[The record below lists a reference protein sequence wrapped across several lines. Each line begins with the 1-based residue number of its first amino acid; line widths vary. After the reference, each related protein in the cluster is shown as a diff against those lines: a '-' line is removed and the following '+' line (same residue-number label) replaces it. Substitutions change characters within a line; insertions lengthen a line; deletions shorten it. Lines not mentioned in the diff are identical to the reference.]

1 MTKSADNQKASNIID
16 IFDLTDP
23 IKDVYLSVLK
33 AGTIS
38 VDGFMQTADPQIDKT
53 EVKIYLDILVRQE
66 YLEKYKDDNIIKYK
80 VKGLKRKAR
89 IVPGSIWEMLEK
101 E

>member
-1 MTKSADNQKASNIID
+1 MAKSTDNQKASNIID

-33 AGTIS
+33 AGAVS
-38 VDGFMQTADPQIDKT
+38 VDDFMQTADPQIDKT

-80 VKGLKRKAR
+80 IKGLKRKAR
-89 IVPGSIWEMLEK
+89 MVPKNIWEMLEK